1 MIYNGLVIFS
11 RVIFPDE
18 GERDMFRAK
27 GFTLIELLIV
37 VAIIGI
43 LAAIAVP
50 NFLNAQLKAKVSRVY
65 ADLRA
70 LGNAIEMYALDHNT
84 YPGGQGFWGG
94 TKWWEKHTYRY
105 HVLTTPIAYI
115 NTIPIDPFQTN
126 DPQRIK
132 SDIGTIWDG
141 GYVYDDASRTGQT
154 LSVYGKAYKYTVR
167 SPGPALDWSLAH
179 ASYVN
184 YYCSSNGLM
193 SRGVIAWL
201 GPGGTIF

>member
-1 MIYNGLVIFS
+1 MNRS
-11 RVIFPDE
+11 
-18 GERDMFRAK
+18 

-50 NFLNAQLKAKVSRVY
+50 NFQNAQTRAKVSRVY
-65 ADLRA
+65 ADIRA
-70 LGNAIEMYALDHNT
+70 TGNAIEMYKLDNNV
-84 YPGGQGFWGG
+84 YPGGAGLWGG
-94 TKWWEKHTYRY
+94 AKWWEKHTYRF

-115 NTIPIDPFQTN
+115 GTVPIDPFQTAN
-126 DPQRIK
+126 PQQMN
-132 SDIGTIWDG
+132 SALGSIWDG
-141 GYVYDDASRTGQT
+141 GYVYDDASRTGHT
-154 LSVYGKAYKYTVR
+154 LEVYGKVFLYTVR

-179 ASYVN
+179 ASYVA
-184 YYCSSNGLM
+184 YYAGSNGLR